1 MGIPGAASALGLN
14 LPFRE
19 KAGRE
24 IERREE
30 EDDDED
36 EDESCEGLDI
46 WSQEIIC
53 LHIDIDVTTKVNEYP
68 LYS

>member
-24 IERREE
+24 MERREEEEEE
-30 EDDDED
+30 EDDDE
-36 EDESCEGLDI
+36 SCDGLDI
-46 WSQEIIC
+46 WSQEIIY

-68 LYS
+68 L